1 MYLRDLSPYPHKKEH
16 QFLSTLSVGWLAK
29 QHPYF
34 QGETSEDF
42 KERLFVFCLNHVR
55 QTRGFH
61 VCEFC
66 TPSPPFL
73 VYAQRDDKEVWL
85 GSAEIRVVYQG
96 NIYAAP
102 DLIYHYVIEHQ
113 YRPPD
118 EFIEAVLEGPLPGSP
133 KYETLI
139 KKL

>member
-1 MYLRDLSPYPHKKEH
+1 MYLRDLSPYPYKGVS
-16 QFLSTLSVGWLAK
+16 QFLGTLSVGWLAK
-29 QHPYF
+29 QYPYS

-73 VYAQRDDKEVWL
+73 VYAQRGDKEVWL

-139 KKL
+139 EKL